1 MFTCKA
7 ARGLVTNTMGGR
19 EDSLAWQLGLAG
31 LAGFVAQ
38 GTVHGIETTMVRQ
51 QLASKPLHMV
61 ATARAIV
68 GAEGVAS
75 LYRGFAAAGL
85 RELSYTSLRFGL
97 YEPLKKALGA
107 EDPRTAPFHK
117 KVLAGLGAGA
127 FASAVA
133 SPTDLLKIRAMA
145 VTGPPESLAA
155 QARAVAGGP
164 ARPWPLNFYRG
175 VSATVLRACCLGA
188 TKMACYDQVK
198 EELRRRC
205 GLRDDVPSERYALQ
219 GAAAVAAGL
228 AITVATSPATNARVL
243 WMASE
248 PGTFRHLGH
257 ALGHIVATR
266 GPGGLFRGFS
276 AQWARFGPYAL
287 VHYFAWEQMR
297 LLAGMRPL

>member
-1 MFTCKA
+1 
-7 ARGLVTNTMGGR
+7 
-19 EDSLAWQLGLAG
+19 
-31 LAGFVAQ
+31 
-38 GTVHGIETTMVRQ
+38 
-51 QLASKPLHMV
+51 
-61 ATARAIV
+61 
-68 GAEGVAS
+68 
-75 LYRGFAAAGL
+75 
-85 RELSYTSLRFGL
+85 
-97 YEPLKKALGA
+97 
-107 EDPRTAPFHK
+107 
-117 KVLAGLGAGA
+117 
-127 FASAVA
+127 
-133 SPTDLLKIRAMA
+133 MA
-145 VTGPPESLAA
+145 VTGPAESLAA